1 MTVAGLAAAFLLA
14 FAAWPGVAGAQAP
27 KDGCVACH
35 LETGDERLMAP
46 VKAFDGDIHKAK
58 GFGCVAC
65 HGGDANAAGMEAM
78 DRAKGFIG
86 VPKRP
91 QIPQVCG
98 RCHADA
104 GFMKRYNPSLRV
116 DQVAEYESSV
126 HGRLLRQ
133 LADPNVATCASCHPA
148 HNIRPPSDP
157 KSSVYPLHVAETCGR
172 CHSDAKYMASYKIPT
187 DQVAKYKTSVHWKA
201 MTDKGDLSAPTCND
215 CHGNHGA
222 VPPGINWVGNV
233 CGQCHS
239 LTADLFKKSVHAKA
253 FAEMGN
259 PGCATCHENHGIQ
272 PPGDFMLGLGDK
284 AVCSTCHSAGD
295 KGGQTATE
303 MRALIDS
310 LSGETQKASA
320 ILLQADHAGMEVSQ
334 AQFDLNGAK
343 DALVKA
349 RTAVHSYMVAPVK
362 QEVEVGLAISSKAYA
377 RGVRAMQDL
386 RFRRVWLTIFL
397 VVVLALAAGLVMK
410 IRQVDRRP
418 TSGSPPKH

>member
-1 MTVAGLAAAFLLA
+1 MAG
-14 FAAWPGVAGAQAP
+14 
-27 KDGCVACH
+27 
-35 LETGDERLMAP
+35 
-46 VKAFDGDIHKAK
+46 
-58 GFGCVAC
+58 
-65 HGGDANAAGMEAM
+65 
-78 DRAKGFIG
+78 
-86 VPKRP
+86 
-91 QIPQVCG
+91 
-98 RCHADA
+98 
-104 GFMKRYNPSLRV
+104 
-116 DQVAEYESSV
+116 
-126 HGRLLRQ
+126 
-133 LADPNVATCASCHPA
+133 
-148 HNIRPPSDP
+148 
-157 KSSVYPLHVAETCGR
+157 
-172 CHSDAKYMASYKIPT
+172 YKIPT

-201 MTDKGDLSAPTCND
+201 MTDKGDLSAPTCNE

-222 VPPGINWVGNV
+222 VPPGVSFVGNV

-239 LTADLFKKSVHAKA
+239 LTADLFKKSVHAKV

-284 AVCSTCHSAGD
+284 AVCSTCHGADD
-295 KGGQTATE
+295 KGGKTATE

-310 LSGETQKASA
+310 LSGETQKANA
-320 ILLQADHAGMEVSQ
+320 ILLQANHAGMEVSQ
-334 AQFDLNGAK
+334 AQFDLDGAK

-349 RTAVHSYMVAPVK
+349 RTAVHSYTVAPVK
-362 QEVEVGLAISSKAYA
+362 QEVEAGLAISSKAYA